1 MGSDPMNAIIELVTN
16 ADDAYMAL
24 GSPRRSKIKIAVERH
39 RKQPTRITVSDRAGG
54 MTQEELVERLGAV
67 GRRTS
72 GFEEGAERRGL
83 FGRGAKDIVH
93 FGGAEWESV
102 KDGKCNYLRLI
113 YDGRFTGDAEVGEL
127 PLPADWRQGTAATL
141 FVEPRFTVPKHDN
154 LLRRLRNHYALRP
167 ILQDDRREVL
177 LVDESRDHTQ
187 KVRFA
192 PPKSTQLLRDVLTIP
207 GYAGHEVEL
216 TLNISDEPLAD
227 EREENEYWRHSILIT
242 SGRAAYEVFDGGR
255 FARDPYIFHLRRL
268 SGHASVPGIGALIRE
283 FDDAEDSGSPGD
295 PQNPLRLVRRD
306 RHGLVSR
313 KDHPFVNA
321 LYSVLESALEPHLEK
336 LRRESEEAVGRID
349 EQTRRKWNRAGAA
362 LAKLME
368 EEEGEGEGSEG
379 RLPPMGLTLV
389 PQVRIVEPEANARVL
404 VRYRPTKVGSAPPS
418 DPRITIVETDE
429 NNVAVQEVVEL
440 RDRHGFFSGTYMV
453 SGQGR
458 VDGEVVHLD
467 AMFGDEAAS
476 SLVEWRERVE
486 LAIDRL
492 QFQHATFLIK
502 DGQERHVALLAPWD
516 LVAEKDEMIRLAIT
530 GDSDISVPDGM
541 SERFVYDD
549 QRGVGLCRIRVR
561 GQGVGSRARLVASF
575 AGQDAEAELKVTTG
589 GVAGIRVELKAEEI
603 PQRARM
609 EAGTLF
615 VNTADKSV
623 KRYLGPKNKHYPGQN
638 TVAFNVLLAE
648 IMVDIA
654 SRSVLLRGGETLS
667 PAELF
672 GRHAEQMREWLP
684 RIHSVLVSRA
694 DLDKS
699 RQE

>member
-39 RKQPTRITVSDRAGG
+39 RKKPTRITVSDRAGG

-93 FGGAEWESV
+93 FGGAEWESA

-113 YDGRFTGDAEVGEL
+113 YDGRFTGKAEVGEL
-127 PLPADWRQGTAATL
+127 PLPADRKQGTVATL
-141 FVEPRFTVPKHDN
+141 LVEPRFTVPLHDN

-167 ILQDDRREVL
+167 ILQDERREVL
-177 LVDESRDHTQ
+177 LVDENRDHTQ

-192 PPKSTQLLRDVLTIP
+192 APKSTQLLRDVIPIP
-207 GYAGHEVEL
+207 GYAGHEVDL
-216 TLNISDEPLAD
+216 TLNISDDPLAD

-242 SGRAAYEVFDGGR
+242 SGRAAYEIFDGGR
-255 FARDPYIFHLRRL
+255 FARDPYNFHLRRL

-283 FDDAEDSGSPGD
+283 FDDVEDAGSAGD
-295 PQNPLRLVRRD
+295 PRNPLRLVRRD

-313 KDHPFVNA
+313 RDHPFVEA
-321 LYSVLESALEPHLEK
+321 LYSVLESALEPHLER
-336 LRRESEEAVGRID
+336 LRKESEEAVGRID

-368 EEEGEGEGSEG
+368 EEEGEGEGFEG
-379 RLPPMGLTLV
+379 RLPPIGLTLV

-404 VRYRPTKVGSAPPS
+404 VRYRSAEDKPS
-418 DPRITIVETDE
+418 TASSPEITIVETDE
-429 NNVAVQEVVEL
+429 NNATVEEAISL
-440 RDRHGFFSGTYMV
+440 RDRGGFFSGTYMV

-458 VDGEVVHLD
+458 VAGEVVHLD
-467 AMFGDEAAS
+467 AKIGGESAS
-476 SLVEWRERVE
+476 SLVEWRDRAEQT
-486 LAIDRL
+486 IDRL

-502 DGQERHVALLAPWD
+502 DGQERHVTLLAPWD
-516 LVAEKDEMIRLAIT
+516 LVAESDEAIRLAIT
-530 GDSDISVPDGM
+530 GDPDINVPGGL
-541 SERFVYDD
+541 SERFVYDE
-549 QRGVGLCRIRVR
+549 QSGVGICRIRVR
-561 GQGVGSRARLVASF
+561 GQGVGARARLVASF
-575 AGQDAEAELKVTTG
+575 AGQEAEAELKVTTA
-589 GVAGIRVELKAEEI
+589 GVAGIRVELEASKI

-615 VNTADKSV
+615 VNTRDRSV
-623 KRYLGPKNKHYPGQN
+623 SRYLGPKNKNYPGQHS
-638 TVAFNVLLAE
+638 VPFNVLLAE
-648 IMVDIA
+648 IMVENA

-667 PAELF
+667 PVELF

-694 DLDKS
+694 DLDRS